1 MKTLQKLILPALI
14 IAAVFLVYKFYF
26 VKGDNL
32 GSFSDFDPNN
42 NAVKEIRVQLLADR
56 GIENSGGGVSFYAS
70 DKTGKAINIYGEA
83 QLPNGFESANVVIL
97 RGHLTQSGFHV
108 HEILLD

>member
-1 MKTLQKLILPALI
+1 MKVLQKLILPLLVLLVAFI
-14 IAAVFLVYKFYF
+14 IYTFYF
-26 VKGDNL
+26 DKKAGL
-32 GSFSDFDPNN
+32 GSFDDFDPNN

-56 GIENSGGGVSFYAS
+56 GIENTAGGVSFYAS
-70 DKTGKAINIYGEA
+70 DKAGKVVNIYGDA
-83 QLPNGFESANVVIL
+83 QLPNGFESADVVIL

>member
-14 IAAVFLVYKFYF
+14 ITAVFLVYKFYF
-26 VKGDNL
+26 IKGDNL

-70 DKTGKAINIYGEA
+70 DKAGKVVNIYGET
-83 QLPNGFESANVVIL
+83 QLPDGFKSAKVIIL

>member
-1 MKTLQKLILPALI
+1 MKTLQKLILPVLI

-32 GSFSDFDPNN
+32 GSFSDFDSNN

-70 DKTGKAINIYGEA
+70 DKTGKVENIYGEA
-83 QLPNGFESANVVIL
+83 QLPSGFESAKVVIL
-97 RGHLTQSGFHV
+97 HGHLTQSGFHV

>member
-1 MKTLQKLILPALI
+1 MKTLQKLILPVLI

-56 GIENSGGGVSFYAS
+56 GIENMGAEASFYTS
-70 DKTGKAINIYGEA
+70 DKNGKVVKAYGDA
-83 QLPNGFESANVVIL
+83 PLPGGFEDAKIITI
-97 RGHLTQSGFHV
+97 RGHLTQSGFHF

>member
-1 MKTLQKLILPALI
+1 MKALQKLILPVLI

-26 VKGDNL
+26 AKGDDL

-56 GIENSGGGVSFYAS
+56 GIENTGGGVSFYAS
-70 DKTGKAINIYGEA
+70 DKTSKVVNIYGEA
-83 QLPNGFESANVVIL
+83 QLPSGFESANVIIL

>member
-14 IAAVFLVYKFYF
+14 VIAIFLIYKFYF
-26 VKGDNL
+26 VKGGDL
-32 GSFSDFDPNN
+32 GSFADFDPNN
-42 NAVKEIRVQLLADR
+42 NAVKEIRVQLLAER

-70 DKTGKAINIYGEA
+70 DKTGKVVNIYGEA
-83 QLPNGFESANVVIL
+83 QLPTGFESAEVVTL
-97 RGHLTQSGFHV
+97 KGHLTQSGFHV

>member
-14 IAAVFLVYKFYF
+14 VAAIFLVYKFYF
-26 VKGDNL
+26 VTGGDL

-70 DKTGKAINIYGEA
+70 DKTGKAVNIYGEA

>member
-1 MKTLQKLILPALI
+1 MKILQKFILPILI
-14 IAAVFLVYKFYF
+14 VAAVFLVYKFYF
-26 VKGDNL
+26 VKSGEL

-42 NAVKEIRVQLLADR
+42 NAVKDIRVQLLIVR
-56 GIENSGGGVSFYAS
+56 GIENSGGEVSFFTQ
-70 DKTGKAINIYGEA
+70 DRTGKVVKAYGDA
-83 QLPNGFESANVVIL
+83 TLPAGFEDSDVVIL